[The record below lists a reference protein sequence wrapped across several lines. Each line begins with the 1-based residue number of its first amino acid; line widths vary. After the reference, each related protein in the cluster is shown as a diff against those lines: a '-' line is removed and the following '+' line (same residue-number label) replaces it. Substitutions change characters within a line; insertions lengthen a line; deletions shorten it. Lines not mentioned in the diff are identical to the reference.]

1 MLGPMNIVSLD
12 QGSRIWTDRREEATR
27 RSSVLVWAR
36 FAIVIAAAAVP
47 VVLSLAPISAGEDAP
62 VRRTEQPY
70 AEAR

>member
-1 MLGPMNIVSLD
+1 MLGPMNIVSLE
-12 QGSRIWTDRREEATR
+12 QGSRILPDRREEATR

-62 VRRTEQPY
+62 VRRTGQSH

>member
-12 QGSRIWTDRREEATR
+12 QGSRIWPGRREEATR

-36 FAIVIAAAAVP
+36 FAIVIAVAAVP
-47 VVLSLAPISAGEDAP
+47 VVLSLAPISAGEDVP
-62 VRRTEQPY
+62 VRRTGQPH